1 MKLSVISPF
10 VALSLCILGLFAMR
24 LFPSPWV
31 GLGYGVVVLALLI
44 LGIGV
49 GIVSLF
55 GARRFQLEKSQIVTI
70 MVGTIASWFLLS
82 FLVFFAGKAYL
93 NLLAS

>member
-1 MKLSVISPF
+1 
-10 VALSLCILGLFAMR
+10 MR

-31 GLGYGVVVLALLI
+31 GLGYGVFVLALLI
-44 LGIGV
+44 MGIGV
-49 GIVSLF
+49 GIVSLL
-55 GARRFQLEKSQIVTI
+55 GARRFQLEKPQIVTI
-70 MVGTIASWFLLS
+70 MVGTIASWLLLS